1 MEYDDTQLV
10 RDILAGDTQSFNVL
24 VERHQ
29 SRVYSLCVRM
39 VGDADAA
46 ADVAQDA
53 FISAYRNLPSLR
65 GEFRPWMMRIAANA
79 CRDVLRTRK
88 RRPTVSMDAD
98 PSDDAPAQQ
107 IADSQAGPEDVL
119 MHTEMQQALVE
130 ALYAI
135 PDEQREVVILSD
147 VQGYSYQEIAEV
159 TGINIGTVKSRLN
172 RARTRL
178 REILMAAELFPQVMR
193 HIRDEAEDR

>member
-1 MEYDDTQLV
+1 MEYDDAQLV

-29 SRVYSLCVRM
+29 SRVYGLCVRM
-39 VGDADAA
+39 VGDTDAA

-53 FISAYRNLPSLR
+53 FIAAYRNLPSLR
-65 GEFRPWMMRIAANA
+65 GEFKPWMMRIAANA

-88 RRPTVSMDAD
+88 RRPTVSIDLD
-98 PSDDAPAQQ
+98 PSDDAPMQQ
-107 IADSQAGPEDVL
+107 IADRQAGPEEVL
-119 MHTEMQQALVE
+119 MHTEMQHALLE
-130 ALYAI
+130 ALHAI
-135 PDEQREVVILSD
+135 PDEQREVVVLSD
-147 VQGYSYQEIAEV
+147 IQGFSYQEIAEV

-178 REILMAAELFPQVMR
+178 REILVAAELFPQVMR